1 MNSTARQRFERP
13 FWVFVYLVS
22 PVIPLSFYFAGNWFS
37 FFHSW
42 SLSMT
47 FGIIAYVWYLNQFIV
62 AARPSYWDRL
72 YGLDRMYR
80 FHGYMAIAATLFVV
94 AHIVLKRLTFP
105 VVTAQQAVGAAA
117 FFVFFIVIIA
127 TILFMIDSWVTRSRP
142 LDRLKRHAAE
152 KWRWQYHQ
160 LKRFH
165 NLVVV
170 AALLVMAHV
179 LMAFST
185 LESFARISVMVI
197 WFVGTVGWYG
207 WHKVLKPMREKK
219 APFTVVSVTRE
230 NETVTTVRLSPPE
243 GRSLRYKAGQF
254 VYLRFLDGVP
264 GPEEHPFTLSSS
276 PTEDTISVTAKD
288 LGDFSGGLTEVQA
301 GATALV
307 DGAYGVFRSDKVS
320 PERPLVFI
328 AGGIGITPFLS
339 MLGDLADSVAANGGA
354 AVHVDTEIDRDATVD
369 GGEEERSHR
378 PIHLLWS
385 IRDESELCLLDRLG
399 RYLDR
404 LPGLGIEVFLSR
416 GIGGERPE
424 SIPEAFRYSEGRIT
438 IERLAERGLVG
449 TGREFFTCGPL
460 PLMESVITG
469 LRSHGIPGKMIHHEA
484 FSL

>member
-1 MNSTARQRFERP
+1 MNSTVRTRFERP
-13 FWVFVYLVS
+13 FWVLAYLVS

-47 FGIIAYVWYLNQFIV
+47 FGIIAYVWFLNQFIV

-80 FHGYMAIAATLFVV
+80 FHGYMAIVATLFVI

-105 VVTAQQAVGAAA
+105 VITAQQAVGAAA
-117 FFVFFIVIIA
+117 FFVFIVVIIA
-127 TILFMIDSWVTRSRP
+127 TVFFMIDSWVTRIRP
-142 LDRLKRHAAE
+142 LDRLKRVAAE

-165 NLVVV
+165 NLVVI
-170 AALLVMAHV
+170 AALLAMAHV

-185 LESFARISVMVI
+185 LESFSRISVMAV

-219 APFTVVSVTRE
+219 SPFTVESVARE
-230 NETVTTVRLSPPE
+230 NETVTTVRLVPPE
-243 GRSLRYKAGQF
+243 GRAFRYKAGQF
-254 VYLRFLDGVP
+254 VYLRFLDGTP

-276 PTEDTISVTAKD
+276 PGEDTIAITAKD
-288 LGDFSGGLTEVQA
+288 LGDFSGGLPAVQA
-301 GATALV
+301 GAPVLI
-307 DGAYGVFRSDKVS
+307 DGPYGVFRSDKVS
-320 PERPLVFI
+320 SDRPLVFI

-339 MLGDLADSVAANGGA
+339 MLGDLVARADAKGTDARETDGNKAGSVEG
-354 AVHVDTEIDRDATVD
+354 VSSPEQRQV
-369 GGEEERSHR
+369 
-378 PIHLLWS
+378 HLLWS
-385 IRDESELCLLDRLG
+385 IRDETELCLLDRLSG
-399 RYLDR
+399 YLDR
-404 LPGLGIEVFLSR
+404 LPGLGIELFLSR
-416 GIGGERPE
+416 GTGGSRPT
-424 SIPEAFRYSEGRIT
+424 SIPEAFRFSEGRIT
-438 IERLAERGLVG
+438 IEHLAERGLVG

-460 PLMESVITG
+460 PLMESIIQG